1 MAASGENCP
10 LLPSLQ
16 GEVKGGKSADVKDVG
31 KTREVGKGRQ
41 CRYRGGGYLWCANE
55 RLALDVKTL
64 HRDAK
69 ILYVQMSGRP
79 VSLRANQR
87 HRVAG
92 QPRTGNRMFETVHP
106 GYP

>member
-16 GEVKGGKSADVKDVG
+16 GEVKGGKSADAKDAG

-41 CRYRGGGYLWCANE
+41 YRYRGGGYLWCANE
-55 RLALDVKTL
+55 RLTLAVKIL

-69 ILYVQMSGRP
+69 TLYVQMSGRP
-79 VSLRANQR
+79 MSLRANQR

-92 QPRTGNRMFETVHP
+92 QARGKPLSTIGRFVLF
-106 GYP
+106 